1 MKCPMCR
8 QLITCLLPLY
18 TRNEQQQFA
27 NEHKETFDYISVYNR
42 RFSGAPRPVSLIKKK
57 KKLPNKNNLFYF
69 SIY

>member
-1 MKCPMCR
+1 MCR

-42 RFSGAPRPVSLIKKK
+42 RFSGAPRPVSLIKEKK
-57 KKLPNKNNLFYF
+57 NSLIKTICFISQ
-69 SIY
+69 SIKS